1 MWSSGV
7 TCAKSLGRLLI
18 ICSFMV
24 CMLVSYG
31 SRSSVYSG
39 CTGLCLR
46 VSLKNWYVGKG
57 VLLNRV
63 LALLVCSSSVSNVD
77 SLEGTESLSI

>member
-18 ICSFMV
+18 ICSSMV

-46 VSLKNWYVGKG
+46 VSLKNWPVGKG
-57 VLLNRV
+57 VLFNRV
-63 LALLVCSSSVSNVD
+63 LALLACSSSVSNVD
-77 SLEGTESLSI
+77 SPEGTEPLSI

>member
-1 MWSSGV
+1 MVPGLLFIQG
-7 TCAKSLGRLLI
+7 ALG
-18 ICSFMV
+18 
-24 CMLVSYG
+24 YA
-31 SRSSVYSG
+31 
-39 CTGLCLR
+39 LR

-57 VLLNRV
+57 ILFNRV